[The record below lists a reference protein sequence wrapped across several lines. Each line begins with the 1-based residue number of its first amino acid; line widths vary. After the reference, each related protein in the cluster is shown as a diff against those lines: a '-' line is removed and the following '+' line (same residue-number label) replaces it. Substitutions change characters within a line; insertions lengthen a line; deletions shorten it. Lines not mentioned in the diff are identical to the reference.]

1 MQQRES
7 VMSIFRLAP
16 LALLGALAA
25 CSPAPNV
32 PNVTTPTPAEAGCLR
47 DVATTT
53 NNPEVTIISSFASEA
68 GTEVTV
74 GVGPDRAPWRCIG
87 YSDGTTAAI
96 MSLVDEGA
104 L

>member
-1 MQQRES
+1 MQQREPM
-7 VMSIFRLAP
+7 MSIFRFAP

-25 CSPAPNV
+25 CAPAPA
-32 PNVTTPTPAEAGCLR
+32 VTTTTSSPAEAGCLR

-53 NNPEVTIISSFASEA
+53 NNPQVTILESFASEA

-104 L
+104 F